1 MLHQLLNRKETAM
14 IATRTKLLVSLLTSA
29 SLVLPL
35 TAFAGASEI
44 VNAQQMEQAAA
55 TQPGSVT
62 QATDLVQAAKSA
74 GSFKTWLTAIDK
86 AGLTDMLKGGEYT
99 VFAPTDE
106 AFSKLPPGKL
116 DALMKDPAQLQQVLK
131 HHIVADK
138 LKVGDVPIGKMR
150 SLSGEAL
157 DFEANRRHK
166 LAIEGAFVVV
176 PDLVANNGVMHGIDR
191 VIVKN

>member
-1 MLHQLLNRKETAM
+1 MK
-14 IATRTKLLVSLLTSA
+14 ATHSKLLAGLLTSA

-35 TAFAGASEI
+35 SALADASEI
-44 VNAQQMEQAAA
+44 VAAQNADQPTAA
-55 TQPGSVT
+55 QPSPAT
-62 QATDLVQAAKSA
+62 QATDLIQAAKSA

-116 DALMKDPAQLQQVLK
+116 DALIKDLTQLQQVLK
-131 HHIVADK
+131 HHIVANK
-138 LKVGDVPIGKMR
+138 LKVGDVLIGKMR
-150 SLSGEAL
+150 SLSGETL
-157 DFEANRRHK
+157 DFKANRRHK
-166 LAIEGAFVVV
+166 FAIEGAFVVV

-191 VIVKN
+191 VIVTN